1 MINQLPDL
9 EKEDLRYNLHAVPVE
24 PENYNI
30 VLVYPQWQP
39 AWKKIPEVPLQSP
52 TKIKNNLAKLGIV
65 LT

>member
-24 PENYNI
+24 PANYNI

-39 AWKKIPEVPLQSP
+39 PWRQIKSVSLQPPS
-52 TKIKNNLAKLGIV
+52 KIKSNLAKLGISI
-65 LT
+65 